1 MKVALDT
8 NVLLVSIPTKSRYRI
23 IFDSLKNNNL
33 TLIISNEI
41 LSEYT
46 EIIGRKTNAMI
57 ANNISE
63 MLVSLQN
70 VHKQEVYY
78 RWNLI
83 SEDEDDNKFV
93 DCAIAGDVDYL
104 VSNDKHFNCL
114 NKIDFPKL
122 NLLSIDEFIDLLIK
136 KDRALP
142 SELH

>member
-1 MKVALDT
+1 MKVVLDT
-8 NVLLVSIPTKSRYRI
+8 NVLLVSIATKSRYRV
-23 IFDSLKNNNL
+23 IFDSLINNDL
-33 TLIISNEI
+33 SLIISNEI

-46 EIIGRKTNAMI
+46 EIIGRKTNMMV

-63 MLVSLQN
+63 MLLSLQN

-78 RWNLI
+78 RWRLI
-83 SEDEDDNKFV
+83 EEDKDDNKFV

-114 NKIDFPKL
+114 KKIDFPNL

-136 KDRALP
+136 
-142 SELH
+142 

>member
-1 MKVALDT
+1 MKVVLDT
-8 NVLLVSIPTKSRYRI
+8 NVLLVSIPTKSPYRI
-23 IFDSLKNNNL
+23 IFDSLINNEL

-46 EIIGRKTNAMI
+46 EIIERKTNTMI

-63 MLVSLQN
+63 MLLSLQN

-83 SEDEDDNKFV
+83 SEDKDDNKFV

-104 VSNDKHFNCL
+104 ISNDKHFNCL
-114 NKIDFPKL
+114 KGIDFPKL
-122 NLLSIDEFIDLLIK
+122 NLLCIDEFMALLVK
-136 KDRALP
+136 
-142 SELH
+142 

>member
-1 MKVALDT
+1 MKVVLDT
-8 NVLLVSIPTKSRYRI
+8 NVLLVSIATKSRYRV
-23 IFDSLKNNNL
+23 IFDGLINSDF

-46 EIIGRKTNAMI
+46 EIIGRKTNMMI

-63 MLVSLQN
+63 MLLSLQN

-78 RWNLI
+78 RWGLI
-83 SEDEDDNKFV
+83 EEDKDDNKFV

-114 NKIDFPKL
+114 KKIDFPKL
-122 NLLSIDEFIDLLIK
+122 NLLNIDDFMDLLTK
-136 KDRALP
+136 
-142 SELH
+142 

>member
-136 KDRALP
+136 
-142 SELH
+142 